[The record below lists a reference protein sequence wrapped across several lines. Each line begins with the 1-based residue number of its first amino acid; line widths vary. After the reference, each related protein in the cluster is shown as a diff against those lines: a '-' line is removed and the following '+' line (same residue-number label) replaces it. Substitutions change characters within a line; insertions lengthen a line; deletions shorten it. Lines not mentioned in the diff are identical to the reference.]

1 MVWSFTAPS
10 INNRS
15 ISPLGI
21 PTIDVA
27 WEKAAHPEKANTQDG
42 LREIVRRERQ
52 IEFYLE
58 NHRFWDL
65 RRWKQAEILGEKVKG
80 LNIYGKTEED
90 FFQVKELNVIRTFKE
105 AQYLMPIPQPEINKC
120 PQWVQNPGY

>member
-1 MVWSFTAPS
+1 MPVSLQLMS
-10 INNRS
+10 
-15 ISPLGI
+15 
-21 PTIDVA
+21 A
-27 WEKAAHPEKANTQDG
+27 WKKAEHPEKANTQDG

-90 FFQVKELNVIRTFKE
+90 FFPSEGTER
-105 AQYLMPIPQPEINKC
+105 
-120 PQWVQNPGY
+120 NPYF